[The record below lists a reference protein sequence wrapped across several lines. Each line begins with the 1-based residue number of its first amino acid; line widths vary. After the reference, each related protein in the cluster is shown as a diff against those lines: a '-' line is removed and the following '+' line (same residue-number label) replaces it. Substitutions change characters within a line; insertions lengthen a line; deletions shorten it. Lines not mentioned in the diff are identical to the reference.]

1 MEVVGTLNCS
11 RALLYP
17 TELFDGSILIAD
29 LSRTT
34 TIGWR
39 ITSSR
44 CPRLSFARRYVGR
57 VISHCCTVEGARV
70 TPGRVGLCRSAFR
83 CGGAVRTWPSK
94 ETIETP
100 IFCPRTLR
108 VLLTRLE
115 ASTSGVVGNAWICA
129 VVNCDVL

>member
-17 TELFDGSILIAD
+17 TKLFDGSILIATE
-29 LSRTT
+29 LSHR

-39 ITSSR
+39 TTSSR

-57 VISHCCTVEGARV
+57 AISHCWTLEGARV
-70 TPGRVGLCRSAFR
+70 TPDRVGLCLSAFC
-83 CGGAVRTWPSK
+83 CGGAGRTRPSK

-100 IFCPRTLR
+100 TSCPRTLR

-115 ASTSGVVGNAWICA
+115 
-129 VVNCDVL
+129 